1 VYMRDKYSQYT
12 NGEHK
17 FDRMSDEGRLG
28 SVSQPNLSLDG
39 ALLAYTQTS
48 GSKTNIYVAPF
59 ADRGKTITALT
70 SSGKDSWPYWSPD
83 GQWLLFSSTRDGNAE
98 IYIMDKN
105 GEQVTN
111 LTNLASQDKEPAWQ
125 PVPFPLP

>member
-1 VYMRDKYSQYT
+1 M
-12 NGEHK
+12 
-17 FDRMSDEGRLG
+17 
-28 SVSQPNLSLDG
+28 
-39 ALLAYTQTS
+39 LAYTQTN
-48 GSKTNIYVAPF
+48 GTKTDIFTAPF
-59 ADRGKTITALT
+59 AERGKTITRLT
-70 SSGKDSWPYWSPD
+70 NSGTEHWPFWSPD

-125 PVPFPLP
+125 PVPYPIP